1 VIELVN
7 NVHAYVSNH
16 FAELAFTLLVAGA
29 VFVFALGTAA
39 SVLAFTGPVRRR
51 VARMAAGGNAEQPG
65 ASKIFARWL
74 PVAERFLPDDTLE
87 KSKVGRLLVHAG
99 YRGANAL
106 PIYYAVKALLLV
118 AAPLLV
124 LAASPLLPKM
134 SMETLLATSAFA
146 AFVGL
151 VAPGMWLERRV
162 ARRQDLL
169 RVAFPD
175 ALDLLVVCV
184 EAGLGLSS
192 ALQRVADEIG
202 ISHPALGTELAL
214 VNAEMR
220 AGVDRAQALKNL
232 ADRTGLR
239 DVRGLVALLVQ
250 TLRFGTSIGDALR
263 VYAEEF
269 RDRRMQQAEEQA
281 AMIGTRMVFPLV
293 LCLFPCFFLVAVGP
307 AIVRV
312 LAVFGTLAH

>member
-1 VIELVN
+1 
-7 NVHAYVSNH
+7 
-16 FAELAFTLLVAGA
+16 
-29 VFVFALGTAA
+29 
-39 SVLAFTGPVRRR
+39 
-51 VARMAAGGNAEQPG
+51 M
-65 ASKIFARWL
+65 
-74 PVAERFLPDDTLE
+74 
-87 KSKVGRLLVHAG
+87 
-99 YRGANAL
+99 
-106 PIYYAVKALLLV
+106 KALLIV

-202 ISHPALGTELAL
+202 ISHPALGTELSL